1 MIVLWESTCS
11 HYIFGYG
18 RLAVKFALI
27 YITQKIHLNGYPHLE
42 YFISMT
48 ERRKRIVQQ
57 LHFKDVLYNIIKV
70 VLQYTVDLN
79 SIKQKP
85 TSLIKI
91 SIHN

>member
-48 ERRKRIVQQ
+48 ETPKGV
-57 LHFKDVLYNIIKV
+57 Y
-70 VLQYTVDLN
+70 
-79 SIKQKP
+79 
-85 TSLIKI
+85 
-91 SIHN
+91 